1 MFLNGKEDRMII
13 DCERCA
19 MSGTDVCNDCV
30 VGALV
35 GHNGILEL
43 ADTERHA
50 IEALSLVGLI
60 SPIRLVEYDPRHAA
74 SGE

>member
-1 MFLNGKEDRMII
+1 
-13 DCERCA
+13 
-19 MSGTDVCNDCV
+19 MSETDVCKDCV

-50 IEALSLVGLI
+50 IEALSRVGLI
-60 SPIRLVEYDPRHAA
+60 SPIRLVEYQPNQAV

>member
-1 MFLNGKEDRMII
+1 MII
-13 DCERCA
+13 DCDRCV
-19 MSGTDVCNDCV
+19 MSETDACKDCFV
-30 VGALV
+30 WALV

-50 IEALSLVGLI
+50 IEALSRVGLI
-60 SPIRLVEYDPRHAA
+60 SPIRLVEYQPNQAV

>member
-1 MFLNGKEDRMII
+1 MFE
-13 DCERCA
+13 
-19 MSGTDVCNDCV
+19 TDTCTDCV

-35 GHNGILEL
+35 GHDGILEL

-50 IEALSLVGLI
+50 IEALSRVGLI
-60 SPIRLVEYDPRHAA
+60 SPIRLVEYQPPQAV

>member
-1 MFLNGKEDRMII
+1 MII
-13 DCERCA
+13 DCDRCTMFETEA
-19 MSGTDVCNDCV
+19 CKDCV

-43 ADTERHA
+43 ADTERRA
-50 IEALSLVGLI
+50 IEALSRVGLI
-60 SPIRLVEYDPRHAA
+60 SPIRLVAHEPSRAV

>member
-1 MFLNGKEDRMII
+1 MII
-13 DCERCA
+13 DCDKCTMLE
-19 MSGTDVCNDCV
+19 TDACTDCV

-35 GHNGILEL
+35 GHTGILEL

-50 IEALSLVGLI
+50 IEALSRVGLI
-60 SPIRLVEYDPRHAA
+60 SPIRLVEYDPNRAV

>member
-1 MFLNGKEDRMII
+1 M
-13 DCERCA
+13 
-19 MSGTDVCNDCV
+19 DCV

-35 GHNGILEL
+35 GHTGILEL

-50 IEALSLVGLI
+50 IEALSSVGLI
-60 SPIRLVEYDPRHAA
+60 SPIRLVEYEPHRAV

>member
-1 MFLNGKEDRMII
+1 MAE
-13 DCERCA
+13 
-19 MSGTDVCNDCV
+19 TDACTDCV

-43 ADTERHA
+43 ADTERYA
-50 IEALSLVGLI
+50 IEALSSVGLI
-60 SPIRLVEYDPRHAA
+60 SPIRLVEYQPRHAA

>member
-1 MFLNGKEDRMII
+1 MII
-13 DCERCA
+13 DCDRCTMLETEA
-19 MSGTDVCNDCV
+19 CADCV

-50 IEALSLVGLI
+50 IEALSRVGLV
-60 SPIRLVEYDPRHAA
+60 SPIRLVEYDPPQAV

>member
-1 MFLNGKEDRMII
+1 MFE
-13 DCERCA
+13 
-19 MSGTDVCNDCV
+19 TDACTDCV

-35 GHNGILEL
+35 GHDGILEL

-50 IEALSLVGLI
+50 IEALSRVGLI
-60 SPIRLVEYDPRHAA
+60 SPIRLVEYQPHQAV

>member
-1 MFLNGKEDRMII
+1 
-13 DCERCA
+13 
-19 MSGTDVCNDCV
+19 MSETEVCKDCV

-35 GHNGILEL
+35 GHEGILEL

-50 IEALSLVGLI
+50 IEALSRVGLI
-60 SPIRLVEYDPRHAA
+60 SPIRLVEYQPHQAV

>member
-1 MFLNGKEDRMII
+1 MII
-13 DCERCA
+13 YCDRCV
-19 MSGTDVCNDCV
+19 MSETDACKDCV

-50 IEALSLVGLI
+50 IEALSRVGLI
-60 SPIRLVEYDPRHAA
+60 SPIRLVEYQPNQAV

>member
-1 MFLNGKEDRMII
+1 MII
-13 DCERCA
+13 DCDRCV
-19 MSGTDVCNDCV
+19 MLETDACKDCV

-50 IEALSLVGLI
+50 IEALSRVGLI
-60 SPIRLVEYDPRHAA
+60 SPIRLVEYQPHRAV

>member
-1 MFLNGKEDRMII
+1 MII
-13 DCERCA
+13 DCDRCA
-19 MSGTDVCNDCV
+19 MSETDACKDCV

-50 IEALSLVGLI
+50 IEALSRVGLI
-60 SPIRLVEYDPRHAA
+60 SPIRLVEYQPNQVV